1 MTAGFVV
8 YGERSGE
15 PQSFSNVANIQFDAA
30 RRFFPVFP

>member
-15 PQSFSNVANIQFDAA
+15 PQSFSNAANRQFDAA